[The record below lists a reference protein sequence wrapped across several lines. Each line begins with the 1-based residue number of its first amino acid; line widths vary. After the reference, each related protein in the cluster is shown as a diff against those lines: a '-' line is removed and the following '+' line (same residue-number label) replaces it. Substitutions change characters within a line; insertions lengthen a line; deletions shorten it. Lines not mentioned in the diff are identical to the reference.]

1 MAHKQVA
8 ASSIHWILIPPSNE
22 SVSIHV
28 VDGKAKP
35 HQVRLTSCSESSS
48 AHLHTWICYEVKEK
62 MFSDTFPLVE
72 SGKNYQRTYMS
83 QTINWVKE
91 ESKTRDRF
99 KRIFCGNFP
108 FKNVLKPLIHSSKL
122 IPFTLSS
129 LKSLESNVRNVIPAC
144 KSCPQWCR
152 WWSGGVCG
160 RTSGTLNDPSWRWGR
175 PLPDIHFRSK

>member
-1 MAHKQVA
+1 
-8 ASSIHWILIPPSNE
+8 
-22 SVSIHV
+22 
-28 VDGKAKP
+28 
-35 HQVRLTSCSESSS
+35 
-48 AHLHTWICYEVKEK
+48 
-62 MFSDTFPLVE
+62 MFSDTLPLGRVGQKL
-72 SGKNYQRTYMS
+72 SKNIYEPDYKLGQGG
-83 QTINWVKE
+83 V
-91 ESKTRDRF
+91 KTRDRF

-175 PLPDIHFRSK
+175 PLPDIGGSTEEKTALLWLIISHTFFQCIMLNIYWLLSTKAKKDQLTIVSCPTWYL

>member
-1 MAHKQVA
+1 
-8 ASSIHWILIPPSNE
+8 
-22 SVSIHV
+22 
-28 VDGKAKP
+28 
-35 HQVRLTSCSESSS
+35 
-48 AHLHTWICYEVKEK
+48 

-175 PLPDIHFRSK
+175 PLPNIGGSTEEKTALLWLIISHTFFQCIMLNIYWLLSTKAKKDQLTIVSCPTWSL